1 MRSLYCHFACAGTKA
16 AAAAAKKS
24 AATTAAASSRD
35 KDATSASTIGVGFKV
50 TGTVSRGGT
59 VRLQSQVDDDCSAD
73 DAFASNARSSDSDE
87 E

>member
-1 MRSLYCHFACAGTKA
+1 VCAGTKA
-16 AAAAAKKS
+16 AAAKKS
-24 AATTAAASSRD
+24 AAAAAASSRD
-35 KDATSASTIGVGFKV
+35 KDATSASTSGVGFKV

-73 DAFASNARSSDSDE
+73 DAFASNSSSDSDE